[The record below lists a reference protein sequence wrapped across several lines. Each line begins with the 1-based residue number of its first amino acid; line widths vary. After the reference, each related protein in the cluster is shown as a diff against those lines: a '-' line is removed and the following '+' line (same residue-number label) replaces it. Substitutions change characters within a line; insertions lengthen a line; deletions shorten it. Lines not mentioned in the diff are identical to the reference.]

1 MRTFREVVE
10 DDHSSYRADCA
21 RCCPCEH
28 PDGSGTGFMDEH
40 DAKTLLD
47 LGVAAFFGAVFVFVL
62 WVAGEIDGITAV
74 VLVLFGAFV
83 AALVKI
89 RRD

>member
-1 MRTFREVVE
+1 
-10 DDHSSYRADCA
+10 
-21 RCCPCEH
+21 
-28 PDGSGTGFMDEH
+28 MDEH